1 MKLKSSAS
9 KHCRWDHYEL
19 HGGRNLAPDERLQE
33 AFLMMS
39 DMHKRQNN
47 FARNYPRAPTAINM
61 QDMKER
67 KGREEEKG
75 TN

>member
-1 MKLKSSAS
+1 
-9 KHCRWDHYEL
+9 
-19 HGGRNLAPDERLQE
+19 
-33 AFLMMS
+33 MMS